1 MATSITAITDVE
13 AVNRILST
21 VGGEKVASLSGLSL
35 IADIA
40 YQDLK
45 NSMRDLMSHPW
56 GFNTEYDVV
65 LTPAGSGDTA
75 NTITVADNVANVD
88 FASKDAGS
96 LDVVIRWDTAGVDS
110 RRLWDRKEHSF
121 NVFTGSS
128 YKAIVTYYLDF
139 EDMPEAAKMYAIAM
153 AAVNFQATQIGNA
166 QIDQILRAQ
175 LVASR
180 SAFESYEAAQE
191 SWSIWDNYDLFKIVN
206 TSQRP
211 VIGGGSPSWW
221 GTR

>member
-65 LTPAGSGDTA
+65 LTPSGSGDTA

-88 FASKDAGS
+88 FAAKDAGS
-96 LDVVIRWDTAGVDS
+96 FDIVIRWDTAGVDS

-128 YKAIVTYYLDF
+128 YKAIVTYYFDF
-139 EDMPEAAKMYAIAM
+139 EDMPESAKMLAISM
-153 AAVNFQATQIGNA
+153 AAVNFQASQIGNA

-175 LVASR
+175 LVAAR
-180 SAFESYEAAQE
+180 SAFESYESAQE
-191 SWSIWDNYDLFKIVN
+191 SWSIWDNYDLYKIV
-206 TSQRP
+206 SGAQRP
-211 VIGGGSPSWW
+211 VIGGVGPAWW
-221 GTR
+221 GSR